1 MVRVCCE
8 IKVSKRARLL
18 CLRAQS
24 TTRAAASSAVCCCS
38 NFEHGGRCDGRP
50 STGLVPADPDRGG
63 TCPVSR
69 CCGVTTP
76 LAWWRETALW
86 WAAVLWLWVW
96 AVLLE
101 ARRATAALVAA
112 HSPFRSFSAL
122 PPQLFRITSAAVP
135 HYLRTASALLPHCF
149 RTASAL
155 LPRCFRTASTLL
167 PHCFH
172 TASTLLPH
180 CFRTASA
187 LLPHCFRTASALLP
201 HCWRNG
207 SPHPSGDASPASM
220 RLRARGAP
228 VVAATP
234 SCFGTAGSTAGED
247 TSTLMAPV
255 PPPVSA
261 AGGSPGAGVVVGA
274 PSDGTDGR
282 APFVLKLVDLDAATA
297 ARAA

>member
-1 MVRVCCE
+1 M
-8 IKVSKRARLL
+8 RLL

-86 WAAVLWLWVW
+86 WAAVLWLWVGG
-96 AVLLE
+96 V
-101 ARRATAALVAA
+101 T
-112 HSPFRSFSAL
+112 RSQKGHCGPCCCAFAI
-122 PPQLFRITSAAVP
+122 PQLFCLTSAAVP
-135 HYLRTASALLPHCF
+135 HYLRSCSALPPHCFRTASALLPHCF
-149 RTASAL
+149 RTASA
-155 LPRCFRTASTLL
+155 
-167 PHCFH
+167 
-172 TASTLLPH
+172 LLPH

-207 SPHPSGDASPASM
+207 SPLPSGRRSSRTIIP
-220 RLRARGAP
+220 
-228 VVAATP
+228 
-234 SCFGTAGSTAGED
+234 
-247 TSTLMAPV
+247 
-255 PPPVSA
+255 
-261 AGGSPGAGVVVGA
+261 
-274 PSDGTDGR
+274 
-282 APFVLKLVDLDAATA
+282 
-297 ARAA
+297 